1 MELYYENKV
10 KISESIEMKMKSKKE
25 HRKIE
30 KCGSLL

>member
-10 KISESIEMKMKSKKE
+10 KINESIEMEMKFNKE

-30 KCGSLL
+30 KYGSLL